1 VYRIGNVV
9 FLATKHSKGIS
20 MSDDSFN
27 RMMDTI
33 AGFLFGLGIGMI
45 IGEYLL

>member
-1 VYRIGNVV
+1 MDPVTRNGIKTQLRVV
-9 FLATKHSKGIS
+9 VGMT
-20 MSDDSFN
+20 DENFN
-27 RMMDTI
+27 RMMDTL